1 MSEQRVIGYCRVS
14 TRAQGEDG
22 LGMDAQAAAVLARY
36 PEAVIVREVG
46 SGARTDGRPK
56 FRAVVDGLRVGDT
69 LVASKVDRLGRS
81 AVDVVLL
88 GERAVREGWSMVA
101 LDLGLDTST
110 PMGEFALTIF
120 AAAARLERRLIGQR
134 TRDALAVKRED
145 GWVPKVRRVDADVEV
160 AVLTMWDGGAVSQAE
175 VARRL
180 ALQRTTVRRVIARR
194 STTEVTA

>member
-22 LGMDAQAAAVLARY
+22 LGMDAQVAAVLARY

-46 SGARTDGRPK
+46 SGARADGRPK
-56 FRAVVDGLRVGDT
+56 FCAAVARMRAGDT
-69 LVASKVDRLGRS
+69 LVTSKVDRLGRS

-145 GWVPKVRRVDADVEV
+145 GWVPDPVRRWPVWAEEWVCRVVEAEGSVAAGARRLGLARTHVRRV
-160 AVLTMWDGGAVSQAE
+160 
-175 VARRL
+175 VAR
-180 ALQRTTVRRVIARR
+180 T
-194 STTEVTA
+194 